1 MAWAHKIERR
11 GSVSVADAVALVLIA
26 SCVTTGCYRWLEMR
40 DSVATVVFVST
51 WLLGAVTK
59 VGALRRGQYRPLKID
74 RQNGQAMGLM
84 MAAGTLPWFAIAWLR
99 AAYPWVPLWEP
110 VKFPLA
116 VTACGIALAA
126 IAFAKPCIQRIGTC
140 RPGSRNFSLLVDGLV
155 PASAIFLVS
164 GSPFVGFVSCLWLAL
179 LLKKETGVTDFI
191 AEQAIEPRP
200 APQVAIAVEPALLPA
215 T

>member
-1 MAWAHKIERR
+1 M
-11 GSVSVADAVALVLIA
+11 ADAVALVLIA
-26 SCVTTGCYRWLEMR
+26 SGVTSGCYRLLEMR

-51 WLLGAVTK
+51 WLLGAVTR
-59 VGALRRGQYRPLKID
+59 VGALRRGQYQPLKVNK
-74 RQNGQAMGLM
+74 QNGQAMGLM
-84 MAAGTLPWFAIAWLR
+84 IAAGTLPWFAVAWLR

-140 RPGSRNFSLLVDGLV
+140 RPGSREFSLLVDGLV

-179 LLKKETGVTDFI
+179 LLKEETGVTAFM
-191 AEQAIEPRP
+191 ATQAIEPRP
-200 APQVAIAVEPALLPA
+200 VPQVAIAAQHALLPA